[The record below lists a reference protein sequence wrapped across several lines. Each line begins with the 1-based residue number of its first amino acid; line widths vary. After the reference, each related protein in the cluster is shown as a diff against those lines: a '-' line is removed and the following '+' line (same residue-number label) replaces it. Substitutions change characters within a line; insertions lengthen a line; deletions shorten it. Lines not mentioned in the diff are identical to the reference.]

1 MRRSR
6 AKSTDPIL
14 SRDRVVPRPVRVLIV
29 APSLR
34 TTGGQS
40 NQAAILLERLAA
52 EPSVEPSF
60 LASDP
65 RLPGP
70 LRALQR
76 VRYVRTIA
84 NSLVYAAGLLRRIP
98 RADVVHVFSSANS
111 SFVITPTPAILIA
124 RLLRKGVVLHYHS
137 GEAHSHL
144 REWRTAV
151 PTLRL
156 VGAIVSPSAYVAS
169 AFERHGLPVH
179 VIPNVLEP
187 GPFEVR
193 ERAPLRPLLLSN
205 RQLAPYCRVDGALRA
220 FALVRERAPGARL
233 IVAADGPERSALERL
248 ARELGPSGI
257 EFTGW
262 VAPER
267 VPALYASAD
276 VMVVTSDERDNVPM
290 SILEA
295 FAAGLPVV
303 STASAGIPEL
313 VRDGE
318 TGLLAPPGD
327 HRAIAAAIL
336 RLLDDPELAGRL
348 ARAAREWLARHRWE
362 AVREQ
367 WLALYEEQ
375 KPG

>member
-1 MRRSR
+1 M
-6 AKSTDPIL
+6 
-14 SRDRVVPRPVRVLIV
+14 RVLIV

-34 TTGGQS
+34 TIGGQS

-76 VRYVRTIA
+76 VRYARTIA
-84 NSLVYAAGLLRRIP
+84 HSLVYVAGLLRRIP
-98 RADVVHVFSSANS
+98 RADVVHAFSSSNS
-111 SFVITPTPAILIA
+111 SFAITPTPAILIA
-124 RLLRKGVVLHYHS
+124 RLLRKGVVVHYHS

-156 VGAIVSPSAYVAS
+156 AGAIVSPSAYVAA
-169 AFERHGLPVH
+169 AFQRHGLPVR

-187 GPFEVR
+187 DGFEFR
-193 ERAPLRPLLLSN
+193 ERVPLRPLLLSN
-205 RQLAPYCRVDGALRA
+205 RALLAYCRVEDVLRA
-220 FALVRERAPGARL
+220 FALVRDRKGDARL
-233 IVAADGPERSALERL
+233 IVAADGPERTSLERL
-248 ARELGPSGI
+248 ARELGPNGI

-262 VAPER
+262 IAPDSITS
-267 VPALYASAD
+267 LYASAD
-276 VMVVTSDERDNVPM
+276 VLLNASDERDNVPM

-303 STASAGIPEL
+303 STAAAGIPEL

-327 HRAIAAAIL
+327 HRAIAAAVL
-336 RLLDDPELAGRL
+336 RLLDDPELAGGM
-348 ARAAREWLARHRWE
+348 ARAARESLVRHRWE
-362 AVREQ
+362 AVREP

>member
-1 MRRSR
+1 M
-6 AKSTDPIL
+6 
-14 SRDRVVPRPVRVLIV
+14 RVLVV
-29 APSLR
+29 APSPR
-34 TTGGQS
+34 TIGGQS

-76 VRYVRTIA
+76 VRYLRTIA
-84 NSLVYAAGLLRRIP
+84 NSLVYVAGLLRRVP
-98 RADVVHVFSSANS
+98 RADVVHVFSSSNS
-111 SFVITPTPAILIA
+111 SFVITATPAILVA
-124 RLLRKGVVLHYHS
+124 RLLRKGALLHYHS
-137 GEAHSHL
+137 GEAHTHL

-156 VGAIVSPSAYVAS
+156 VGAIVSPSVYVAS
-169 AFERHGLPVH
+169 AFERHGLPVR
-179 VIPNVLEP
+179 VIPNVLEADR
-187 GPFEVR
+187 FEFR
-193 ERAPLRPLLLSN
+193 ERAPLRPLVLSN
-205 RQLAPYCRVDGALRA
+205 RALLPYCHVEDVLRA
-220 FALVRERAPGARL
+220 FALVRARARGARL
-233 IVAADGPERSALERL
+233 IVAADGPERASLERL
-248 ARELGPSGI
+248 AGELGRDGI

-262 VAPER
+262 IAPESIGS
-267 VPALYASAD
+267 LYASAD
-276 VMVVTSDERDNVPM
+276 VLLNTSGERDNVPM

-303 STASAGIPEL
+303 STAVAGIPEL

-318 TGLLAPPGD
+318 TGLLTPPGD
-327 HRAIAAAIL
+327 HRAIASAVL
-336 RLLDDPELAGRL
+336 RLLHDPELASRL
-348 ARAAREWLARHRWE
+348 AHAARESLVRHRWE
-362 AVREQ
+362 AVRGP

>member
-14 SRDRVVPRPVRVLIV
+14 SRDRVVPRPVRVLVV
-29 APSLR
+29 APSPR
-34 TTGGQS
+34 TIGGQS

-76 VRYVRTIA
+76 VRYLRTIA
-84 NSLVYAAGLLRRIP
+84 NSLVYVAGLLRRVP
-98 RADVVHVFSSANS
+98 PADVVHVFSSSNT
-111 SFVITPTPAILIA
+111 SFVITATPAILVA
-124 RLLRKGVVLHYHS
+124 RLLRKGALLHYHS
-137 GEAHSHL
+137 GEAHTHL

-156 VGAIVSPSAYVAS
+156 VGAIVSPSVYVAS
-169 AFERHGLPVH
+169 AFERHGLPVR
-179 VIPNVLEP
+179 VIPNVLEADR
-187 GPFEVR
+187 FEFR
-193 ERAPLRPLLLSN
+193 ERAPLRPLVLSN
-205 RQLAPYCRVDGALRA
+205 RALLPYCHVEDVLRA
-220 FALVRERAPGARL
+220 FALVRARARGARL
-233 IVAADGPERSALERL
+233 IVAADGPERASLERL
-248 ARELGPSGI
+248 AGELGRDGI

-262 VAPER
+262 IAPESIGS
-267 VPALYASAD
+267 LYASAD
-276 VMVVTSDERDNVPM
+276 VLLNTSGERDNVPM

-303 STASAGIPEL
+303 STAVAGIPEL

-318 TGLLAPPGD
+318 TGLLTPPGD
-327 HRAIAAAIL
+327 HRAIASAVL
-336 RLLDDPELAGRL
+336 RLLHDPELASRL
-348 ARAAREWLARHRWE
+348 AHAARESLVRHRWE
-362 AVREQ
+362 AVRGP